1 MLKKILTLVL
11 SLLLI
16 AVFYIYALLSED
28 VDARQPSPW
37 TVAEEKAPLQSI
49 GTVTAT
55 DSAALG
61 RAMGSAAPLPASLS
75 AGSVEDGS
83 YHGYPVRLLHASA
96 PGLSV
101 RGVRPLSAAPL
112 VRTTHVTYK
121 PSGAALLGY
130 PLIIAKD
137 DTGFFYYMTTE
148 DAAYEIRTQAQD
160 EQSSLA
166 LLSTLTLIQP

>member
-1 MLKKILTLVL
+1 MFKKILTFIL

-28 VDARQPSPW
+28 EDARQSSPW
-37 TVAEEKAPLQSI
+37 MVTEEKAPLESI
-49 GTVTAT
+49 GTFTSKDAP
-55 DSAALG
+55 ALA
-61 RAMGSAAPLPASLS
+61 RAMGGAAPLPAELS

-83 YHGYPVRLLHASA
+83 YHGYRTRLLHASA

-101 RGVRPLSAAPL
+101 RGVRPLSASPL
-112 VRTTHVTYK
+112 VRTASVTYR

-137 DTGFFYYMTTE
+137 DSGFYYYMATE
-148 DAAYEIRTQAQD
+148 EAAYEIRTQAQD
-160 EQSSLA
+160 EQESLA
-166 LLSTLTLIQP
+166 LLSTLTLVQP